1 MADPERGQVPLSEQC
16 RGLAT
21 KAAETEA
28 DLAAKTAQLDALK
41 AYNNKLITT
50 FGELVTCTNEMIE
63 ALTDPQQQQ
72 KFAALLK
79 RIQSKVAAAKKTWG
93 DAVAGQQ
100 APPAFRC
107 EWCSR
112 CTARAAHAT
121 EGDQTSS
128 SGGQQCCCSAVAV
141 LYDTAISDCGSSAS
155 GRLCVN
161 LTVP

>member
-79 RIQSKVAAAKKTWG
+79 RGVMQWPGSRRPPPSAVSGAAAALPGLPMPQRVTRPA
-93 DAVAGQQ
+93 AVVG
-100 APPAFRC
+100 
-107 EWCSR
+107 S
-112 CTARAAHAT
+112 
-121 EGDQTSS
+121 
-128 SGGQQCCCSAVAV
+128 SAVAV
-141 LYDTAISDCGSSAS
+141 LLQCCMIQQSQTVAARPVGDCAS
-155 GRLCVN
+155 I
-161 LTVP
+161 